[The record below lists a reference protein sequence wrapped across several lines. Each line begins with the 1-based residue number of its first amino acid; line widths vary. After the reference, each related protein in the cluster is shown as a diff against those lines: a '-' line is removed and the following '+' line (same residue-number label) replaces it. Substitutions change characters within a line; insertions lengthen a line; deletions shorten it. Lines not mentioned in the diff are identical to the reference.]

1 MSSIILMGI
10 KHCGKSTQGK
20 ILSEKLNLPFYDT
33 DDLIT
38 ENTGKTPRQ
47 IYDEGGQEGFIIQE
61 ALVCEKLVES
71 LKKSGE
77 SAVIATG
84 GGICNNP
91 KAIEALHSIG
101 NFVFLNSQ
109 EKTACDRIVREIK
122 KDENGNLFNL
132 PSYIAKKNP
141 RSEEDVRNIFHDFFT
156 ERVKI
161 YSELADVTV
170 QMTQESKSVNADKI
184 LCAI

>member
-1 MSSIILMGI
+1 MTSIILMGI

-20 ILSEKLNLPFYDT
+20 ILSEKLGLPFYDT

-47 IYDEGGQEGFIIQE
+47 IYDAGGQTAFILAETE
-61 ALVCEKLVES
+61 ACVKLAES
-71 LKKSGE
+71 LKKAE
-77 SAVIATG
+77 KSAVIATG

-91 KAIEALHSIG
+91 KALEALHPLG
-101 NFVFLNSQ
+101 NFVFLNSE

-122 KDENGNLFNL
+122 KDEKGNMSNL

-141 RSEEDVRNIFHDFFT
+141 RSEEDVRNIFHEFFL

-161 YSELADVTV
+161 YSEIADVTV
-170 QMTQESKSVNADKI
+170 QMTAESKSVNADKI